1 VRLGLALALLA
12 LGLGVLTWQI
22 TRAGPEQV
30 LQLLRTVAWPW
41 IAAIVLLTAARYGV
55 SAWRLAALSRRLW
68 PVPWWPYVT
77 MVLASQLVVTIAA
90 PGLRVGATYLRAHLA
105 GRRFGGGTARHLG
118 PNVLDQLLL
127 GVSWLLVALALV
139 PVEAL
144 SQGRSPLS
152 GAGLG
157 LLAAAAGVTLAFVLF
172 LRSRERL
179 AAWLA
184 KPRPGWR
191 GRAALGGAK
200 TLEGAGAL
208 ASDPVALVIGLGGGV
223 AFVLLA
229 GVVQLA
235 ALHAVGHPVSP
246 WLAIL
251 AATVGITAGSASGSP
266 GGLGVTEATQVAF
279 LQSQGVPGE
288 AAAASVLLLRGV
300 YYGFVIVAGTLA
312 MAWEAWHGR
321 LEGLLGGLRASPSEA
336 ASESAENGPRS
347 SQTARESAPSRASES
362 TRSPSAPASR
372 DSG

>member
-1 VRLGLALALLA
+1 LLA

-157 LLAAAAGVTLAFVLF
+157 LLAAAAGVTVAFALF

-191 GRAALGGAK
+191 GRVALGGAK
-200 TLEGAGAL
+200 TLEGAGTL
-208 ASDPVALVIGLGGGV
+208 ASDPAALVIGLGGGI

-235 ALHAVGHPVSP
+235 ALHAVGYPISP

-300 YYGFVIVAGTLA
+300 YYGFVIVSGTVA

-321 LEGLLGGLRASPSEA
+321 LEGLLGGLRPDPAEA

-372 DSG
+372 DRG